1 MAVLSLLAPTA
12 ALVISRLLA
21 PTATLVISRLLAPT
35 ATLVISRLLAPTA
48 LASLL
53 LIPSMPADAA
63 DAAAPG
69 DYIGRPVSVIAVQG
83 LTGMDEDY
91 FLELFGLHPGMKITT
106 ERVRRGISRVFRKGI
121 FTDVRVEALDPDD
134 NGVPI
139 LVVVTEKTRIAG
151 VTVDGNYAMPHKEI
165 IKLTGYM
172 RGTEYRPDRRAD
184 VERLIKKAYDEY
196 GFPDAEVTVKAKS
209 SAAGSGMVNIEI
221 SADEGEPRLVQR
233 IELEGTGDRERV
245 ARLIPFAVGDRFN
258 CSALAAALDELH
270 AMTKSD
276 GHYSARKP
284 DWSFRDGTLRVM
296 FDDGPMFRVRF
307 DGLSEISEHELLS
320 EYRMDEAVEPFSDE
334 GIEEAALRYVSLYH
348 KRGYPFAQAAA
359 TVEKDENARVVVF
372 FIYEG
377 PRIKLRRIEFTGAT
391 LPEEK
396 LREAFDYPEGAPYSE
411 ARLGAGVARIISLY
425 NALGWLKA
433 EATISAR
440 NLDFKPGEAS
450 IAIAIGEGP
459 RTTIRSV
466 SFEGVTAFDEAEIQD
481 TLEIGIGRAYNETD
495 VSDAR
500 MRLIEKFGAAGFV
513 DASVNL
519 QRRFSD
525 DMRKADIVFQVAE
538 GRQFRFGKTIV
549 AGNHRTLDEIIRREF
564 GVSEGE
570 YFDYRKVLEGKR
582 ALHKMRIFSSVDVES
597 ARESASPNS
606 QDMVVR
612 VTEAPFGSVDFGA
625 GYGDYDHARGFV
637 EIGHRNLG
645 GLNRRL
651 SLRGEASSVERRWI
665 LRYEDPWLLTSYK
678 LPFRAALIR
687 ENMRKLDAATR
698 EIRYESDRSTFIAGI
713 DRDFSEA
720 VKGSLEY
727 EYSYVDTF
735 NVRSGEILSRDD
747 VGTLGISS
755 ISPSLVHD
763 TRSNP
768 FNPRHGSLN
777 GAVVKIASKALASDT
792 EFIKLTGQSS
802 WYFHLARP
810 VVAAISFKGGFAH
823 GMGRD
828 KELPIVERFFLGGG
842 SSVRGYTRD
851 TLGPKAD
858 DGTPTGGNVYALGN
872 AELRVDVWKGLGLV
886 GFIDGGNVWVKTAD
900 VKPMGFK
907 YTWGGGI
914 RYNTPVGP
922 FRLDYGQKFAPEP
935 GESKFEIHFSLG
947 HTF

>member
-1 MAVLSLLAPTA
+1 MNERRTTA
-12 ALVISRLLA
+12 SAIRRMLALVAVVWLIVTFLPA
-21 PTATLVISRLLAPT
+21 CP
-35 ATLVISRLLAPTA
+35 
-48 LASLL
+48 AS
-53 LIPSMPADAA
+53 AA
-63 DAAAPG
+63 EPQN
-69 DYIGRPVSVIAVQG
+69 YLGRPVSVVAVQG

-91 FLELFGLHPGMKITT
+91 FLELFGLHPGMKITM

-121 FTDVRVEALDPDD
+121 FTDVRVEALDPDEG
-134 NGVPI
+134 GVPI

-151 VTVDGNYAMPHKEI
+151 VTVNGNFALPNKEI
-165 IKLTGYM
+165 MKLSGYR
-172 RGTEYRPDRRAD
+172 RGAEFHADRRSD
-184 VERLIKKAYDEY
+184 VERRIEKAYDEY
-196 GFPDAEVTVKAKS
+196 GFPDARVAIKAEA
-209 SAAGSGMVNIEI
+209 AAGSGVVDVEI
-221 SADEGEPRLVQR
+221 LIAEGEPRLVQR
-233 IELEGTGDRERV
+233 IELEGNGDRERV
-245 ARLIPFAVGDRFN
+245 AMHIPFAAGDRFN
-258 CSALAAALDELH
+258 SAALGAALDGLY
-270 AMTKSD
+270 ADMKLD
-276 GHYSARKP
+276 GHYAARKP
-284 DWSFRDGTLRVM
+284 DWSFRDGTLRVV
-296 FDDGPMFRVRF
+296 FDDGPLFRVRF
-307 DGLSEISEHELLS
+307 DGIEAVNEHELLS

-334 GIEEAALRYVSLYH
+334 TIEEAALRYVSLYH

-359 TVEKDENARVVVF
+359 TVEEERDERVVVF

-377 PRIKLRRIEFTGAT
+377 PRIILRRIEFTGAT

-396 LREAFDYPEGAPYSE
+396 IREAFDYPEGDPYSE
-411 ARLGAGVARIISLY
+411 ARLGAGIARIISLY

-433 EATISAR
+433 EAMVSTR

-450 IAIAIGEGP
+450 VTVTIGEGP

-466 SFEGVTAFDEAEIQD
+466 ALEGVTAFDESEIHD
-481 TLEIGIGRAYNETD
+481 TLGLEIGRTYNETD

-500 MRLIEKFGAAGFV
+500 MRLIEKFGSAGFV

-519 QRRFSD
+519 QRNFSD
-525 DMRKADIVFQVAE
+525 DMRKVDIVFQVSE

-549 AGNHRTLDEIIRREF
+549 AGNHRTLDGIIQREF

-582 ALHKMRIFSSVDVES
+582 ALHKMRIFSSVDIET
-597 ARESASPNS
+597 AREGASPNS

-612 VTEAPFGSVDFGA
+612 VTEAPFGSVDFGV
-625 GYGDYDHARGFV
+625 GYGDYDLARGFV

-651 SLRGEASSVERRWI
+651 SLRGEASAVERRWI

-687 ENMRKLDAATR
+687 ENMRKLDADTR
-698 EIRYESDRSTFIAGI
+698 EIRYESDRSAFIAGI
-713 DRDFSEA
+713 DRDFSET

-727 EYSYVDTF
+727 EYSFVDTF
-735 NVRSGEILSRDD
+735 NVRPGEILSRDD

-755 ISPSLVHD
+755 LSPSLARD

-777 GAVVKIASKALASDT
+777 AAVVKIASKALMSET

-810 VVAAISFKGGFAH
+810 LVAALSFKGGFAH

-842 SSVRGYTRD
+842 SSVRGYARD

-886 GFIDGGNVWVKTAD
+886 GFVDGGNVWQKTED
-900 VKPMGFK
+900 VNPVGFK
-907 YTWGGGI
+907 YTYGGGI

-935 GESKFEIHFSLG
+935 GESRFEIHFSLG
-947 HTF
+947 HAF

>member
-1 MAVLSLLAPTA
+1 MRERGTTALAARRLLSQTELA
-12 ALVISRLLA
+12 INRLLA
-21 PTATLVISRLLAPT
+21 L
-35 ATLVISRLLAPTA
+35 TA

-53 LIPSMPADAA
+53 LLAFMPADVASAA
-63 DAAAPG
+63 DPQN
-69 DYIGRPVSVIAVQG
+69 YLGRPVSVIAVQG

-121 FTDVRVEALDPDD
+121 FTDVRVEALEPDD

-139 LVVVTEKTRIAG
+139 LVVVTEKTRISG
-151 VTVDGNYAMPHKEI
+151 VTVNGNYAMPQKEI
-165 IKLTGYM
+165 LKLSGYR
-172 RGTEYRPDRRAD
+172 RGAEYRADRRAD

-196 GFPDAEVTVKAKS
+196 GFPDARVAVKAEP
-209 SAAGSGMVNIEI
+209 AGISGMVAVELSI
-221 SADEGEPRLVQR
+221 DEGNPRLVQR
-233 IELEGTGDRERV
+233 IELEGNGDRERV
-245 ARLIPFAVGDRFN
+245 ARHIPFAVGDRFN
-258 CSALAAALDELH
+258 GSALAAALDELH
-270 AMTKSD
+270 AGMKSD

-296 FDDGPMFRVRF
+296 FDDGPRFRVRF
-307 DGLSEISEHELLS
+307 DGLSEINEHELLS

-334 GIEEAALRYVSLYH
+334 TIEEAALRYVSLYH

-359 TVEKDENARVVVF
+359 TVEEEEDARVVVF

-377 PRIKLRRIEFTGAT
+377 PRMKLRRMEFTGAT

-396 LREAFDYPEGAPYSE
+396 LREAFDYPEGDPYSE
-411 ARLGAGVARIISLY
+411 ARLGAGIARIISLY

-433 EATISAR
+433 EAMISAR

-450 IAIAIGEGP
+450 ITITIGEGP

-466 SFEGVTAFDEAEIQD
+466 LLEGVTAFDEAEIHD
-481 TLEIGIGRAYNETD
+481 TVGLEIGRTYNETD

-500 MRLIEKFGAAGFV
+500 MRLIEKFGSAGFV

-519 QRRFSD
+519 QRKFSD
-525 DMRKADIVFQVAE
+525 DMRKVDIVFQVSE

-582 ALHKMRIFSSVDVES
+582 ALHKMRIFSSVDVET

-612 VTEAPFGSVDFGA
+612 VTEAPFGSVDFGV

-651 SLRGEASSVERRWI
+651 SLRGEASAVERRWI
-665 LRYEDPWLLTSYK
+665 LRYEDPWLLTNYK

-727 EYSYVDTF
+727 EYSFVDTF
-735 NVRSGEILSRDD
+735 NVRPGEILSRDD

-755 ISPSLVHD
+755 ISPSLVRD

-777 GAVVKIASKALASDT
+777 AAVVKIASKALASDT
-792 EFIKLTGQSS
+792 EFVKLTGQSS

-810 VVAAISFKGGFAH
+810 LVAAISFKGGFAH

-842 SSVRGYTRD
+842 SSVRGYARD

-947 HTF
+947 HAF